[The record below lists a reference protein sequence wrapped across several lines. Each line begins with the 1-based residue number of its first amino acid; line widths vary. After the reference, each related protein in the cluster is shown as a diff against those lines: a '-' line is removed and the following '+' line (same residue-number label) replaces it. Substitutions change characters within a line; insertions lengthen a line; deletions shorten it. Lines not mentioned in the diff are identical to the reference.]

1 MCLNPRSNSQD
12 FISNSPYCLPYNLSN
27 ASLENLELDQLMNY
41 GQLADG
47 PTRRRIK
54 SSRDVGELVLNPI
67 QLIRS

>member
-1 MCLNPRSNSQD
+1 MSG
-12 FISNSPYCLPYNLSN
+12 
-27 ASLENLELDQLMNY
+27 NY

-54 SSRDVGELVLNPI
+54 SSRDVGELVVNPI

>member
-1 MCLNPRSNSQD
+1 MYFFLWS
-12 FISNSPYCLPYNLSN
+12 FIFSIYLLP
-27 ASLENLELDQLMNY
+27 DQIHTGDLKHYMQTL
-41 GQLADG
+41 QLIKFYLIKT